1 MSELK
6 RTQLYDAHVKAGATM
21 VDFGG
26 WEMPI
31 QYPEGIV
38 AEHLYTRS
46 ACGLFDVSHMGRLI
60 IEGPERVAF
69 LQHVLSSNVES
80 LGLNQAQYCIIPAE
94 DGSAVDD
101 AYLYRFEEDRFLLV
115 VNASNTDKDLA
126 WFEPIVKNFDCTIRN
141 ITGETVSIAVQGPK
155 SEEILKKLAGVDEVT
170 KPARNN
176 LSTLMMEGRKV
187 LVSRT
192 GYTAEP
198 IGYELF
204 LKNEDAY
211 WMWNR
216 LIELGGKP
224 AGLGARDTL
233 RMEGMLPL
241 YGDEMG
247 VDEEGKP
254 MPIFALALARFAV
267 SFDEAKGNFIGRE
280 ALLKQSEA
288 AASFRAKNYTPEAME
303 TLRKR
308 VRPIALL
315 DRGVMRHGMGV
326 YRNGEQIG
334 WVTSGTMIPYFKTE
348 GEGEN
353 VKLLDETG
361 KRAIGICYIASDVP
375 VNGEVEVDVRGKRLK
390 AVIPSKHITN
400 NVPPYVVPVIYK
412 AK

>member
-6 RTQLYDAHVKAGATM
+6 RTQLYDAHIAAKATM

-31 QYPEGIV
+31 QYPEGIIQ
-38 AEHLYTRS
+38 EHLYTRS
-46 ACGLFDVSHMGRLI
+46 CCGLFDVSHMGRLI

-69 LQHVLSSNVES
+69 LQHVLSSNVLS

-126 WFEPIVKNFDCTIRN
+126 WFEPIVKNYDCTIRN
-141 ITGETVSIAVQGPK
+141 ITGETISIAVQGPK
-155 SEEILKKLAGVDEVT
+155 SEEILKTLAGVDEVT

-176 LSTLMMEGRKV
+176 LSTLMMEGHRI

-204 LKNEDAY
+204 IENKDAL
-211 WMWNR
+211 WAWNR

-247 VDEEGKP
+247 VDEDGKP
-254 MPIFALALARFAV
+254 MPIFALALAKFAV
-267 SFDEAKGNFIGRE
+267 SFDEAKGDFVGRE
-280 ALLKQSEA
+280 ALLRQSKA
-288 AASFRAKNYTPEAME
+288 QACFKAKDYNPDAMA
-303 TLRKR
+303 TLPKR
-308 VRPIALL
+308 IRPIVLL

-348 GEGEN
+348 GEGAD
-353 VKLLDETG
+353 VKLLPETG
-361 KRAIGICYIASDVP
+361 KRAIGICYISSDVP

-390 AVIPSKHITN
+390 AAIPSKHISN

-412 AK
+412 QK

>member
-6 RTQLYDAHVKAGATM
+6 RTKFYDIHVKAGATM

-46 ACGLFDVSHMGRLI
+46 CCSLFDVSHMGRLL
-60 IEGPERVAF
+60 IEGPDRVAF
-69 LQHVLSSNVES
+69 LQHVLSSNV
-80 LGLNQAQYCIIPAE
+80 LALDLNQAQYCIIPAE

-126 WFEPIVKNFDCTIRN
+126 WFEPIVKNYDCTIRN
-141 ITGETVSIAVQGPK
+141 ITDETISIAVQGPK
-155 SEEILKKLAGVDEVT
+155 SEEILKTLAGVDEVT

-176 LSTLMMEGRKV
+176 LSTLMMEGHRI

-204 LKNEDAY
+204 IENKDAL
-211 WMWNR
+211 WAWNR

-247 VDEEGKP
+247 VDEDGRP
-254 MPIFALALARFAV
+254 MPIFALALAKFAV
-267 SFDEAKGNFIGRE
+267 SFDEAKGDFVGRE
-280 ALLKQSEA
+280 ALLRQSKA
-288 AASFRAKNYTPEAME
+288 QACFKAKDYNPDAMA
-303 TLRKR
+303 TLPKR
-308 VRPIALL
+308 IRPIVLL

-348 GEGEN
+348 GEGAD
-353 VKLLDETG
+353 VKLLPETG

-390 AVIPSKHITN
+390 AAIPSKHISN

-412 AK
+412 QK

>member
-1 MSELK
+1 
-6 RTQLYDAHVKAGATM
+6 
-21 VDFGG
+21 
-26 WEMPI
+26 
-31 QYPEGIV
+31 
-38 AEHLYTRS
+38 
-46 ACGLFDVSHMGRLI
+46 MGRLL

-69 LQHVLSSNVES
+69 LQHVLSSNVLA

-126 WFEPIVKNFDCTIRN
+126 WFEPIVKNYDCTIKN
-141 ITGETVSIAVQGPK
+141 ITGETISIAVQGPK
-155 SEEILKKLAGVDEVT
+155 SEEILKTLAGVDEVT

-176 LSTLMMEGRKV
+176 LSTLMMEGHEV

-204 LKNEDAY
+204 IKNEDAL
-211 WMWNR
+211 WAWNR

-247 VDEEGKP
+247 VDEDGNP
-254 MPIFALALARFAV
+254 MPIFALALAKFAV
-267 SFDEAKGNFIGRE
+267 SFDEAKGDFVGRE
-280 ALLKQSEA
+280 ALLRQS
-288 AASFRAKNYTPEAME
+288 RAQACFKAKDYNPDAMA
-303 TLRKR
+303 TLPKR
-308 VRPIALL
+308 VRPIVLL

-348 GEGEN
+348 GEGAD
-353 VKLLDETG
+353 VKLLPETG
-361 KRAIGICYIASDVP
+361 KRAIGICYISSDVP

-390 AVIPSKHITN
+390 AVIPSKHISN

-412 AK
+412 QK

>member
-6 RTQLYDAHVKAGATM
+6 RTLLYDEHIKAGATM

-31 QYPEGIV
+31 QYPEGIL

-46 ACGLFDVSHMGRLI
+46 VCGLFDVSHMGRLI
-60 IEGPERVAF
+60 IEGPERLAF
-69 LQHVLSSNVES
+69 LQHVLSSNAALLDV
-80 LGLNQAQYCIIPAE
+80 NQAQYCIIPAE

-126 WFEPIVKNFDCTIRN
+126 WFAPIVKNYDCTIKN
-141 ITGETVSIAVQGPK
+141 ITNETISSAVQGPK

-204 LKNEDAY
+204 IENKDAV
-211 WMWNR
+211 WAWNR

-254 MPIFALALARFAV
+254 MPIFALALAKFAV
-267 SFDEAKGNFIGRE
+267 SFDEAKGDFVGKE
-280 ALLKQSEA
+280 ALAKQA
-288 AASFRAKNYTPEAME
+288 AAQASFKAKDYNPEAMAV
-303 TLRKR
+303 LGKR

-315 DRGVMRHGMGV
+315 DRGVIRHGMEI
-326 YRNGEQIG
+326 YRNGEMIG
-334 WVTSGTMIPYFKTE
+334 WVTSGTMIPYFMTE
-348 GEGEN
+348 GEGADLR
-353 VKLLDETG
+353 LLPETG
-361 KRAIGICYIASDVP
+361 KRAIGICYIKSDVP
-375 VNGEVEVDVRGKRLK
+375 VNGEVEVDVRGRRLR
-390 AVIPSKHITN
+390 AVIPSKHISN

-412 AK
+412 QK

>member
-6 RTQLYDAHVKAGATM
+6 RTQFYDIHVKAGATM

-46 ACGLFDVSHMGRLI
+46 VCSLFDVSHMGRLL
-60 IEGPERVAF
+60 IEGPERLAF
-69 LQHVLSSNVES
+69 LQHVLSSNAAALDV
-80 LGLNQAQYCIIPAE
+80 NQAQYCIIPAE

-101 AYLYRFEEDRFLLV
+101 AYLYRFEEERYLLV
-115 VNASNTDKDLA
+115 VNAANTDKDLA
-126 WFEPIVKNFDCTIRN
+126 YFAPIVKNYDCTIRN
-141 ITGETVSIAVQGPK
+141 ITNDTVSIAVQGPK
-155 SEEILKKLAGVDEVT
+155 SGEMLKVLAGGVEVT
-170 KPARNN
+170 KPSRNA
-176 LSTLMMEGRKV
+176 LSTMLLEGHEVRIA
-187 LVSRT
+187 RT

-204 LKNEDAY
+204 LKNADAA
-211 WMWNR
+211 WAWNR
-216 LIELGGKP
+216 LIELGAKP

-254 MPIFALALARFAV
+254 MPIFALALAKFAV
-267 SFDEAKGNFIGRE
+267 SFDEAKGDFVGRA
-280 ALLKQSEA
+280 ALKAQA
-288 AASFRAKNYTPEAME
+288 DAQASFKAKNYSPEAMAA
-303 TLRKR
+303 LPKR
-308 VRPIALL
+308 IRPIALV
-315 DRGVMRHGMGV
+315 DRGVMRHGMEV
-326 YRNGEQIG
+326 YRNGEMIG

-348 GEGEN
+348 GEGAD
-353 VKLLDETG
+353 VKLLPETG

-375 VNGEVEVDVRGKRLK
+375 LNGEVEVDVRGKRLK
-390 AVIPSKHITN
+390 AVIPSKHISN
-400 NVPPYVVPVIYK
+400 NVPPYVVPVL
-412 AK
+412 AKH

>member
-6 RTQLYDAHVKAGATM
+6 RTLLYDEHIKAGATM

-31 QYPEGIV
+31 QYPQGII

-46 ACGLFDVSHMGRLI
+46 HCGLFDVSHMGRLLI
-60 IEGPERVAF
+60 AGPDRVAF
-69 LQHVLSSNVES
+69 LQHVLSSNV
-80 LGLNQAQYCIIPAE
+80 LALDVNQAQYCIIPAE

-101 AYLYRFEEDRFLLV
+101 AYLYRFEEERFLLV

-126 WFEPIVKNFDCTIRN
+126 YFAPIVKNYDCTIQN
-141 ITGETVSIAVQGPK
+141 ITNETISIAVQGPK
-155 SEEILKKLAGVDEVT
+155 SEEILKIMAGGEVT
-170 KPARNN
+170 KSSRNS
-176 LSTLMMEGRKV
+176 LATLMLEGHKV
-187 LVSRT
+187 RVART

-204 LKNEDAY
+204 IKNEDAV
-211 WMWNR
+211 WAWNR
-216 LIELGGKP
+216 LIELGGRP

-254 MPIFALALARFAV
+254 MPIFALALAKFAV
-267 SFDEAKGNFIGRE
+267 SFDEAKGDFVGKE
-280 ALLKQSEA
+280 ALKKQA
-288 AASFRAKNYTPEAME
+288 AAQACFKAKDYNPEAMAA
-303 TLRKR
+303 LSKR
-308 VRPIALL
+308 VRPIALI
-315 DRGVMRHGMGV
+315 DRGIMRHGMEV
-326 YRNGEQIG
+326 YRNGERIG
-334 WVTSGTMIPYFKTE
+334 WVTSGTMIPYFVTE
-348 GEGEN
+348 GEGADA
-353 VKLLDETG
+353 KLTEETG
-361 KRAIGICYIASDVP
+361 KRAIGICYINSDVP

-400 NVPPYVVPVIYK
+400 NIPPYVLPVL
-412 AK
+412 AKHN

>member
-6 RTQLYDAHVKAGATM
+6 RTLLYDAHVAAGATM

-46 ACGLFDVSHMGRLI
+46 VCGLFDVSHMGRLL
-60 IEGPERVAF
+60 IEGPDRVAF
-69 LQHVLSSNVES
+69 LQHVLSSNV
-80 LGLNQAQYCIIPAE
+80 LNLDVNQAQYCIIPAE

-126 WFEPIVKNFDCTIRN
+126 WFAPIVKNYDCTIRN
-141 ITGETVSIAVQGPK
+141 ITGETISIAVQGPK
-155 SEEILKKLAGVDEVT
+155 SEEILKTLAGVDEVT

-176 LSTLMMEGRKV
+176 LSTLMMEGHKV

-204 LKNEDAY
+204 IENKDAL
-211 WMWNR
+211 WAWNR

-247 VDEEGKP
+247 VDEDGKP
-254 MPIFALALARFAV
+254 MPIFALALAKFAV
-267 SFDEAKGNFIGRE
+267 SFDEAKGDFVGRE
-280 ALLKQSEA
+280 ALLRQSKA
-288 AASFRAKNYTPEAME
+288 QACFKAKDYNPDAMA
-303 TLRKR
+303 TLPKR

-334 WVTSGTMIPYFKTE
+334 WVTSGTMIPYFMTE
-348 GEGEN
+348 GEGAD
-353 VKLLDETG
+353 VKLRPETG
-361 KRAIGICYIASDVP
+361 KRAIGICYISSDVP

-390 AVIPSKHITN
+390 AAIPSKHITN

-412 AK
+412 QK

>member
-6 RTQLYDAHVKAGATM
+6 RTQLYDAHIAAKATM

-31 QYPEGIV
+31 QYPEGII

-46 ACGLFDVSHMGRLI
+46 CCGLFDVSHMGRLL
-60 IEGPERVAF
+60 IEGPERLAF
-69 LQHVLSSNVES
+69 LQHVLSSNAA
-80 LGLNQAQYCIIPAE
+80 LLDLNQAQYCIIPAE

-126 WFEPIVKNFDCTIRN
+126 WFEPIVKNYDCTIKN
-141 ITGETVSIAVQGPK
+141 ITSETVSIAVQGPK
-155 SEEILKKLAGVDEVT
+155 SEEILKKLANVDEVT

-176 LSTLMMEGRKV
+176 LSTLMMEGHKV

-204 LKNEDAY
+204 LKNEDAH

-247 VDEEGKP
+247 VDEAGKP

-267 SFDEAKGNFIGRE
+267 SFDEAKSEFVGKE
-280 ALLKQSEA
+280 ALKKQA
-288 AASFRAKNYTPEAME
+288 AAQACFKAKDYNPEAM
-303 TLRKR
+303 TALPKR

-315 DRGVMRHGMGV
+315 DRGIMRHGMEV
-326 YRNGEQIG
+326 YRNGEMIG
-334 WVTSGTMIPYFKTE
+334 WITSGTMIPYYMTE
-348 GEGEN
+348 GEGAN
-353 VKLLDETG
+353 VKLLPETG
-361 KRAIGICYIASDVP
+361 KRAIGICYISSDVP

-390 AVIPSKHITN
+390 AVIPSKHISN

-412 AK
+412 QK

>member
-6 RTQLYDAHVKAGATM
+6 RTLLYDAHVAAGATM

-31 QYPEGIV
+31 QYPEGII

-46 ACGLFDVSHMGRLI
+46 CCGLFDVSHMGRLI
-60 IEGPERVAF
+60 IEGPERLAF
-69 LQHVLSSNVES
+69 LQHVLSSNAAL
-80 LGLNQAQYCIIPAE
+80 LGVNQAQYCIIPAE

-126 WFEPIVKNFDCTIRN
+126 WFAPIVKNYDCTIKN
-141 ITGETVSIAVQGPK
+141 ITNETVSIAVQGPK
-155 SEEILKKLAGVDEVT
+155 SEEILKTLAGVDEVT

-176 LSTLMMEGRKV
+176 LSTLMMEGHEV

-204 LKNEDAY
+204 LKNEDAH

-254 MPIFALALARFAV
+254 MPIFALALAKFAV
-267 SFDEAKGNFIGRE
+267 SFDEAKGDFVGRE
-280 ALLKQSEA
+280 ALKKQA
-288 AASFRAKNYTPEAME
+288 AAQACFKAKDYNPEAMA
-303 TLRKR
+303 TLGKR

-315 DRGVMRHGMGV
+315 DRGVIRHGMEV
-326 YRNGEQIG
+326 YRNGEMIG
-334 WVTSGTMIPYFKTE
+334 WVTSGTVIPYFMTE
-348 GEGEN
+348 GEGAD
-353 VKLLDETG
+353 VKLLPETG
-361 KRAIGICYIASDVP
+361 KRAIGICYIKSDVP
-375 VNGEVEVDVRGKRLK
+375 VNGEVEVDVRGKRLR
-390 AVIPSKHITN
+390 AVIPSKHISN

-412 AK
+412 QK

>member
-6 RTQLYDAHVKAGATM
+6 RTLLYDAHVAAGATM

-46 ACGLFDVSHMGRLI
+46 ACGLFDVSHMGRLL
-60 IEGPERVAF
+60 IEGPDRTAF
-69 LQHVLSSNVES
+69 LQHVLSSNVQNLEV
-80 LGLNQAQYCIIPAE
+80 NQAQYCIIPAE

-126 WFEPIVKNFDCTIRN
+126 WFAPIVKNYDCTIKN
-141 ITGETVSIAVQGPK
+141 ITGETISIAVQGPK
-155 SEEILKKLAGVDEVT
+155 SEEILKTLAGVDEVT

-176 LSTLMMEGRKV
+176 LSTLMMEGHEV

-204 LKNEDAY
+204 IKNEDAF
-211 WMWNR
+211 WAWNR

-247 VDEEGKP
+247 VDEDGKP
-254 MPIFALALARFAV
+254 MPIFALALAKFAV
-267 SFDEAKGNFIGRE
+267 SFDEAKGDFVGRE
-280 ALLKQSEA
+280 ALLKQSKA
-288 AASFRAKNYTPEAME
+288 QACFKAKDYNPDAMA
-303 TLRKR
+303 TLPKR
-308 VRPIALL
+308 VRPIVLL

-348 GEGEN
+348 GEGAD
-353 VKLLDETG
+353 VKLLPETG
-361 KRAIGICYIASDVP
+361 KRAIGICYISSDVP

-390 AVIPSKHITN
+390 AAIPSKHISN

-412 AK
+412 QK

>member
-6 RTQLYDAHVKAGATM
+6 RTLLYDEHVKAGATM

-31 QYPEGIV
+31 QYPEGIL

-46 ACGLFDVSHMGRLI
+46 CCGLFDVSHMGRLI
-60 IEGPERVAF
+60 IDGPERLAF
-69 LQHVLSSNVES
+69 LQHVLSSNAALLDV
-80 LGLNQAQYCIIPAE
+80 NQAQYCIIPAE

-126 WFEPIVKNFDCTIRN
+126 WFAPIVKNYDCTIRN
-141 ITGETVSIAVQGPK
+141 ITGETISIAVQGPK

-204 LKNEDAY
+204 IENKDAV
-211 WMWNR
+211 WAWNR

-254 MPIFALALARFAV
+254 MPIFALALAKFAV
-267 SFDEAKGNFIGRE
+267 SFDEAKGDFVGKE
-280 ALLKQSEA
+280 ALAKQA
-288 AASFRAKNYTPEAME
+288 AAQACFKAKDYNPEAMAV
-303 TLRKR
+303 LSKR

-315 DRGVMRHGMGV
+315 DRGVIRHGMEI
-326 YRNGEQIG
+326 YRNSEMIG
-334 WVTSGTMIPYFKTE
+334 WVTSGTMIPYFMTE
-348 GEGEN
+348 GEGADL
-353 VKLLDETG
+353 KLLPETG
-361 KRAIGICYIASDVP
+361 KRAIGICYIKSDVP
-375 VNGEVEVDVRGKRLK
+375 VNGEVEVDVRGRRLR
-390 AVIPSKHITN
+390 AVIPSKHISN

-412 AK
+412 QK

>member
-31 QYPEGIV
+31 QYPAGIV

-46 ACGLFDVSHMGRLI
+46 CCSLFDVSHMGRLL
-60 IEGPERVAF
+60 IEGPDRVAF
-69 LQHVLSSNVES
+69 LQHVLSSNV
-80 LGLNQAQYCIIPAE
+80 LALDVNKAQYCIIPAE

-101 AYLYRFEEDRFLLV
+101 AYLYRFEADRFLLV
-115 VNASNTDKDLA
+115 VNAANTDKDLA
-126 WFEPIVKNFDCTIRN
+126 YFAPIVKNYDCTIQN
-141 ITGETVSIAVQGPK
+141 ITDDTVSIAVQGPK
-155 SEEILKKLAGVDEVT
+155 SGEMLSVLAGGVEVT
-170 KPARNN
+170 QPARNN
-176 LSTLMMEGRKV
+176 LSTMDLEGHTV
-187 LVSRT
+187 QIART

-204 LKNEDAY
+204 LKNADAD
-211 WMWNR
+211 WAWNR
-216 LIELGGKP
+216 LMELGARP

-247 VDEEGKP
+247 VDEDGNP

-267 SFDEAKGNFIGRE
+267 SFDEAKGDFVGRKALE
-280 ALLKQSEA
+280 AQA
-288 AASFRAKNYTPEAME
+288 AAQASFRAKEYSPEAMAV
-303 TLRKR
+303 LPKR
-308 VRPIALL
+308 VRPIALM
-315 DRGVMRHGMGV
+315 DRGVMRHGMAV

-353 VKLLDETG
+353 VKLLNETG
-361 KRAIGICYIASDVP
+361 KRAIGIAYIASDVP
-375 VNGEVEVDVRGKRLK
+375 TNGEVEVDVRGKRLK
-390 AVIPSKHITN
+390 AIIPLKHIAN
-400 NVPPYVVPVIYK
+400 NVPPYVVPVL

>member
-6 RTQLYDAHVKAGATM
+6 RTLLYDAHVKAGATM

-31 QYPEGIV
+31 QYPDGIV

-46 ACGLFDVSHMGRLI
+46 ACGLFDVSHMGRLL
-60 IEGPERVAF
+60 IEGPDRVAF

-115 VNASNTDKDLA
+115 VNASNTDKDLN
-126 WFEPIVKNFDCTIRN
+126 WFAPIVKNYDCTIKN
-141 ITGETVSIAVQGPK
+141 ITGETISIAVQGPK
-155 SEEILKKLAGVDEVT
+155 SEEILKTLAGVDEVT

-176 LSTLMMEGRKV
+176 LSTLMMEGHEV

-204 LKNEDAY
+204 IKNEDAV
-211 WMWNR
+211 WAWNR

-254 MPIFALALARFAV
+254 MPIFALALAKFAV
-267 SFDEAKGNFIGRE
+267 SFDEAKGDFVGKE
-280 ALLKQSEA
+280 ALLKQA
-288 AASFRAKNYTPEAME
+288 AAQACFKAKDYNPDAMAA
-303 TLRKR
+303 LPKR
-308 VRPIALL
+308 VRPIVLL
-315 DRGVMRHGMGV
+315 DRGVMRHGMPV
-326 YRNGEQIG
+326 YRGEEQIG
-334 WVTSGTMIPYFKTE
+334 WVTSGTMIPYFMTE
-348 GEGEN
+348 GEGADLR
-353 VKLLDETG
+353 LLPETG

-390 AVIPSKHITN
+390 AAIPSKHIAN

-412 AK
+412 KK

>member
-6 RTQLYDAHVKAGATM
+6 RTLLYDEHVKAGATM

-31 QYPEGIV
+31 QYPEGII

-46 ACGLFDVSHMGRLI
+46 CCGLFDVSHMGRLI

-69 LQHVLSSNVES
+69 LQHVLSSNV
-80 LGLNQAQYCIIPAE
+80 LALDVNQAQYCIIPAE

-101 AYLYRFEEDRFLLV
+101 AYLYRFEADRFLLV

-126 WFEPIVKNFDCTIRN
+126 YFAPIVKDYDCTIKN
-141 ITGETVSIAVQGPK
+141 ITNETISIAVQGPK
-155 SEEILKKLAGVDEVT
+155 SEEMLKVLAGGEVT
-170 KPARNN
+170 KPSRNSLAT
-176 LSTLMMEGRKV
+176 LSLEGHEIRV
-187 LVSRT
+187 ART

-204 LKNEDAY
+204 IKNEDAL
-211 WMWNR
+211 WAWNR

-254 MPIFALALARFAV
+254 MPIFALALAKFAV
-267 SFDEAKGNFIGRE
+267 SFDEAKGNFVGRE
-280 ALLKQSEA
+280 ALKKQA
-288 AASFRAKNYTPEAME
+288 DAQACFKAKDFNPEAMAA
-303 TLRKR
+303 LSKR
-308 VRPIALL
+308 VRPIALV
-315 DRGVMRHGMGV
+315 DRGIMRHGMQV
-326 YRNGEQIG
+326 YRNGEMIG
-334 WVTSGTMIPYFKTE
+334 WVTSGTMIPYFVTE
-348 GEGEN
+348 GEGADVRLTEQ
-353 VKLLDETG
+353 TG

-375 VNGEVEVDVRGKRLK
+375 VNGEVEVDVRGKRLR

-400 NVPPYVVPVIYK
+400 NVPPYVVPVL
-412 AK
+412 AKHN

>member
-46 ACGLFDVSHMGRLI
+46 ACGLFDVSHMGRLL
-60 IEGPERVAF
+60 IEGPDRVAF
-69 LQHVLSSNVES
+69 LQHVLSSNVLA
-80 LGLNQAQYCIIPAE
+80 LGINQAQYCIIPNV

-126 WFEPIVKNFDCTIRN
+126 WFEPIVKDYDCTIKN
-141 ITGETVSIAVQGPK
+141 ITNETISIAVQGPK
-155 SEEILKKLAGVDEVT
+155 SEEILKVLAGVDEVT

-176 LSTLMMEGRKV
+176 LSTLMMEGHKV

-247 VDEEGKP
+247 VDEDGKP

-267 SFDEAKGNFIGRE
+267 SFDEAKGDFIGRE

-288 AASFRAKNYTPEAME
+288 AAAFRAKNYTPEAMAA
-303 TLRKR
+303 LPKR
-308 VRPIALL
+308 VRPIALI
-315 DRGVMRHGMGV
+315 DRGVMRHGMPV

-334 WVTSGTMIPYFKTE
+334 WITSGTMIPYFKTE
-348 GEGEN
+348 GEGAD

-361 KRAIGICYIASDVP
+361 KRAIGIAYISSDVP

-390 AVIPSKHITN
+390 AAVPAKHITN
-400 NVPPYVVPVIYK
+400 NVPPYVVPVIYQQK
-412 AK
+412 

>member
-6 RTQLYDAHVKAGATM
+6 RTLLYDAHVAAGATM

-46 ACGLFDVSHMGRLI
+46 ACGLFDVSHMGRLL
-60 IEGPERVAF
+60 IEGPDRTAF
-69 LQHVLSSNVES
+69 LQHVLSSNVQNLEV
-80 LGLNQAQYCIIPAE
+80 NQAQYCIIPAE

-101 AYLYRFEEDRFLLV
+101 AYRYRFEEDRFLLV

-126 WFEPIVKNFDCTIRN
+126 WFAPIVKNYDCTIKN
-141 ITGETVSIAVQGPK
+141 ITGETISIAVQGPK
-155 SEEILKKLAGVDEVT
+155 SEEILKTLAGVDEVT

-176 LSTLMMEGRKV
+176 LSTLMMEGHEV

-204 LKNEDAY
+204 IKNEDAF
-211 WMWNR
+211 WAWNR

-247 VDEEGKP
+247 VDEDGKP
-254 MPIFALALARFAV
+254 MPIFALALAKFAV
-267 SFDEAKGNFIGRE
+267 SFDEAKGDFVGRE
-280 ALLKQSEA
+280 ALLKQSKA
-288 AASFRAKNYTPEAME
+288 QACFKAKDYNPDAMA
-303 TLRKR
+303 TLPKR
-308 VRPIALL
+308 VRPIVLL

-348 GEGEN
+348 GEGADM
-353 VKLLDETG
+353 KLLPETG
-361 KRAIGICYIASDVP
+361 KRAIGICYISSDVP

-390 AVIPSKHITN
+390 AAIPSKHISN

-412 AK
+412 QK

>member
-6 RTQLYDAHVKAGATM
+6 RTLLYDAHVAAGATM

-46 ACGLFDVSHMGRLI
+46 ACGLFDVSHMGRLL
-60 IEGPERVAF
+60 IEGPDRTAF
-69 LQHVLSSNVES
+69 LQHVLSSNVQNLEV
-80 LGLNQAQYCIIPAE
+80 NQAQYCIIPAE

-126 WFEPIVKNFDCTIRN
+126 WFAPIVKNYDCTIKN
-141 ITGETVSIAVQGPK
+141 ITGETISIAVQGPK
-155 SEEILKKLAGVDEVT
+155 SEEILKTLAGVDEVT

-176 LSTLMMEGRKV
+176 LSTLMMEGHEV

-204 LKNEDAY
+204 IKNEDAF
-211 WMWNR
+211 WAWNR

-247 VDEEGKP
+247 VDEDGRP
-254 MPIFALALARFAV
+254 MPIFALALAKFAV
-267 SFDEAKGNFIGRE
+267 SFDEAKGDFVGRE
-280 ALLKQSEA
+280 ALLRQSKA
-288 AASFRAKNYTPEAME
+288 QACFKAKDYNPDAMA
-303 TLRKR
+303 TLPKR
-308 VRPIALL
+308 VRPIVLL

-348 GEGEN
+348 GEGAD
-353 VKLLDETG
+353 VKLLPETG
-361 KRAIGICYIASDVP
+361 KRAIGICYISSDVP

-390 AVIPSKHITN
+390 AAIPSKHISN

-412 AK
+412 QK

>member
-46 ACGLFDVSHMGRLI
+46 ACGLFDVSHMGRLL
-60 IEGPERVAF
+60 IEGPDRVAF
-69 LQHVLSSNVES
+69 LQHVLSSNVLA
-80 LGLNQAQYCIIPAE
+80 LGINQAQYCIIPNV

-126 WFEPIVKNFDCTIRN
+126 WFEPIVKDYDCTIKN
-141 ITGETVSIAVQGPK
+141 ITNETISIAVQGPK
-155 SEEILKKLAGVDEVT
+155 SEEILKVLAGVDEVT

-176 LSTLMMEGRKV
+176 LSTLMMEGHKV

-247 VDEEGKP
+247 VDEDGKP

-267 SFDEAKGNFIGRE
+267 SFDEAKGDFIGRE

-288 AASFRAKNYTPEAME
+288 AAAFRAKNYTPEAMAA
-303 TLRKR
+303 LPKR
-308 VRPIALL
+308 VRPITLI
-315 DRGVMRHGMGV
+315 DRGVMRHGMPV

-334 WVTSGTMIPYFKTE
+334 WITSGTMIPYFKTE
-348 GEGEN
+348 GEGAD

-361 KRAIGICYIASDVP
+361 KRAIGIAYISSDVP

-390 AVIPSKHITN
+390 AAVPAKHITN
-400 NVPPYVVPVIYK
+400 NVPPYVVPVIYQQK
-412 AK
+412 